1 MRHYRNYD
9 CRHLSSSART
19 SISNGHGLGRPTPL
33 RAIRIEIPLQSGRAI
48 SRTRQGTAGAG
59 RVQST
64 NSLPHTPLR
73 PILENLYDEVDDEKE
88 DEEAA
93 RYEKNI

>member
-1 MRHYRNYD
+1 
-9 CRHLSSSART
+9 
-19 SISNGHGLGRPTPL
+19 
-33 RAIRIEIPLQSGRAI
+33 
-48 SRTRQGTAGAG
+48 
-59 RVQST
+59 
-64 NSLPHTPLR
+64 LPHTPLR